1 MTFIALHYS
10 VRSEQREPVEMLFY
24 QLGRYSPS
32 LHGVAPGAIG
42 AELTAMNV
50 GVAVRAVLADIG
62 KDRAR
67 VALGA
72 VDLLMHSAY
81 RKSRAVVIEL
91 RDGADG
97 RPTGVGVTVFA
108 RKR

>member
-72 VDLLMHSAY
+72 VDLVMHSA
-81 RKSRAVVIEL
+81 
-91 RDGADG
+91 
-97 RPTGVGVTVFA
+97 
-108 RKR
+108 